1 MREAEW
7 GAMARPKIADE
18 EKPTDATLDPKAL
31 EAIGRA
37 LKAHYDDLIHTP
49 LPDKFVELLDRLEV
63 EEQRKTS
70 LGRRNA
76 AD

>member
-1 MREAEW
+1 M
-7 GAMARPKIADE
+7 
-18 EKPTDATLDPKAL
+18 DATLDPKAL

-37 LKAHYDDLIHTP
+37 LKAHYDDLVHTP

-70 LGRRNA
+70 QGKRHA